1 MHEFTLYLIAN
12 PLIGIGLV
20 LLGLLC
26 LYNIV
31 RRQGRVAMGMWMLM
45 VVVLFYVYVQV
56 SAESAELNDSELVDP
71 PGEAP

>member
-56 SAESAELNDSELVDP
+56 SAESAELNDSELVAP
-71 PGEAP
+71 SGEAP

>member
-12 PLIGIGLV
+12 PLIGIGLGM
-20 LLGLLC
+20 LGLLC
-26 LYNIV
+26 VYNIL
-31 RRQGRVAMGMWMLM
+31 RRQGRVAMGLWLLI

-56 SAESAELNDSELVDP
+56 SGEAAEMNDSELVAP

>member
-56 SAESAELNDSELVDP
+56 SAESAELNDSELVAP